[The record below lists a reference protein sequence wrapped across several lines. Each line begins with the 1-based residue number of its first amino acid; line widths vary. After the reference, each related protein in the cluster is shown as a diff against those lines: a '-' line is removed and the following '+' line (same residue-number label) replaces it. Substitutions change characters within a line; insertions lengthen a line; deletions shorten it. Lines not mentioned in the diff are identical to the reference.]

1 MISMMSKFHQDLD
14 ELTEDVVEMGEL
26 VLAMLDRSVKAL
38 REGDME
44 AADWV
49 IQKEK
54 EVLRMDSLIEDE
66 AMRLMALFQ
75 PMAKDMR
82 RLATILKMI
91 TYMERV
97 GKYGFN
103 IAKASKSL
111 EEFESCCTMP
121 SLPDMADIVVP
132 MVRDAVMAFKI
143 QDVSLVADLT
153 ERDDKLD
160 AIRKK
165 VIAESLQFMKDNP
178 ERIPPCVYY
187 ITISRYLERCGD
199 HACKMAE
206 KVVYMVSG
214 KRIQIK

>member
-1 MISMMSKFHQDLD
+1 MMNKFHQDLD
-14 ELTEDVVEMGEL
+14 ELTEETIEMGEL
-26 VLAMLDRSVKAL
+26 VVKMLDWSVKAL
-38 REGDME
+38 REGDMQ

-49 IQKEK
+49 LQQEK
-54 EVLRMDSLIEDE
+54 EVQRMDSLIEDE

-97 GKYGFN
+97 GKYSFN
-103 IAKASKSL
+103 IATAARSL
-111 EEFESCCTMP
+111 EESEVCCAMR
-121 SLPDMADIVVP
+121 SLPEMADIVVP
-132 MVRDAVMAFKI
+132 MVRDAVRSFKE
-143 QDVSLVADLT
+143 QDISLVADLA
-153 ERDDKLD
+153 ERDDRLD
-160 AIRKK
+160 AIREK

-199 HACKMAE
+199 HSCKMAE

-214 KRIQIK
+214 RRIQIK